1 MVQLRE
7 GTALTPE
14 GMQGRIEHIV
24 SGQAALFTSL
34 AEFGAFMAQVLAA
47 PGGAALP
54 QPAPAPEQGGPA
66 SPEGEDRAQGPW
78 RDRRITWQGG
88 DTAKTWAMFPDAEC
102 LMTEASYLGACPTP
116 HAGCGMQNPT
126 EQWRSL
132 AWKQASQLLARRG
145 KVPQHA

>member
-1 MVQLRE
+1 MSAPLPSDAPLSPHWAFVVQLRE

-34 AEFGAFMAQVLAA
+34 AELGAFMAQVLAA

-66 SPEGEDRAQGPW
+66 SPEGEGRAQGGP
-78 RDRRITWQGG
+78 GG
-88 DTAKTWAMFPDAEC
+88 T
-102 LMTEASYLGACPTP
+102 GA
-116 HAGCGMQNPT
+116 
-126 EQWRSL
+126 
-132 AWKQASQLLARRG
+132 
-145 KVPQHA
+145 